1 MLMLTMLELNI
12 RLNITRLQN
21 CERDFKF
28 SVTTYLHQIV
38 FIHEHSFACP
48 TITMAMLRDM
58 IIFASHA
65 RREPAITPAT
75 LELGLCIA
83 GRASII
89 IRAFGNKMC
98 GAVHNMLVVA
108 IFAIET
114 TVARLTVI
122 HSEYN

>member
-1 MLMLTMLELNI
+1 MLMLTMLELNF

-21 CERDFKF
+21 CERDFNF

-38 FIHEHSFACP
+38 FIHEHLFAWL

-58 IIFASHA
+58 MIFASHA
-65 RREPAITPAT
+65 RPEPIITPTT
-75 LELGLCIA
+75 LKLRLCIV
-83 GRASII
+83 GRVST
-89 IRAFGNKMC
+89 IRVFGSKMC
-98 GAVHNMLVVA
+98 GAVHNVLVVA
-108 IFAIET
+108 MFAIEI